1 MPNPK
6 LSVNINKIA
15 LLRNSRG
22 QNKPDL
28 LVAIDKILKIGGDGI
43 TVHPR
48 MDQRHILFG
57 DPAVIAH
64 HLAQNHPG
72 VEFNIECE
80 NHPFLIDMVEKI
92 RPAQC
97 TLVPVDPGEVTSSHG
112 WDLPRQS
119 KSLKNTVRRLK
130 QAGIRVS
137 VFMDPIPTMMQ
148 AACDLGVDRIEIYTG
163 PYANAWGT
171 SDFTREKAAVWETA
185 TEAAR
190 LGLGV
195 NAGHDLNHHN
205 LSGLAGLTALNEVS
219 IGHAI
224 VVRALDV
231 GLPAAIAE
239 LKAALQ

>member
-1 MPNPK
+1 MC
-6 LSVNINKIA
+6 I
-15 LLRNSRG
+15 RDR
-22 QNKPDL
+22 
-28 LVAIDKILKIGGDGI
+28 ILAAGGDGI

-48 MDQRHILFG
+48 MDQRHILFS
-57 DPAVIAH
+57 DPAVIAQHLH
-64 HLAQNHPG
+64 HNHPD

-80 NHPFLIDMVEKI
+80 NHPFLIDMVEQLK
-92 RPAQC
+92 PAQC

-119 KSLKNTVRRLK
+119 QQLEDSVTRLK
-130 QAGIRVS
+130 KCGTRVS
-137 VFMDPIPTMMQ
+137 IFMNPIPENMQ
-148 AACDLGVDRIEIYTG
+148 AAADLGVDRIEIYTG
-163 PYANAWGT
+163 PYAEAWNT
-171 SDFTREKAAVWETA
+171 ADFAQARAAIWDTA

-205 LSGLAGLTALNEVS
+205 LSGLAGLTALNEIS

-231 GLPAAIAE
+231 GIPTAIAE